1 MATIA
6 PSVERAWSVSL
17 DAEHLAAGV
26 LGIEPVEER
35 GTRAAD
41 MQIAGRRGCKT
52 RDDRFAHAVGE
63 LLD

>member
-1 MATIA
+1 
-6 PSVERAWSVSL
+6 
-17 DAEHLAAGV
+17 
-26 LGIEPVEER
+26 
-35 GTRAAD
+35 